1 MRAGGEASPREAKMA
16 SSSCLLRFRFFSAA
30 QLGAESV
37 PRRRWTNNFLPS
49 LQSLFCPFSA
59 LQFSTRGSH
68 PNCFIHSTLLGAE
81 KKAKGAETEWEEK
94 RQNKAESFFPFSLLF
109 FSYFVVRLRLHRP
122 ELAQGLWGRHL
133 EFLKK
138 SSLLRARVYFSL
150 STSACEEEADER
162 KEREKRG
169 EEKGARAV
177 EQSSFCA
184 KFPLFVF
191 SSLFKLL
198 QENDL
203 SLAPCCCCCCC
214 CCSPLCCLLLSLC
227 CLLLSTSFRSSF
239 VQMILII
246 QMFFLKRQK
255 GKN

>member
-68 PNCFIHSTLLGAE
+68 PNCFSHSTLLGAE
-81 KKAKGAETEWEEK
+81 KKAKGAGTEWEEK

-150 STSACEEEADER
+150 STTACEEEADER

-169 EEKGARAV
+169 ERKER
-177 EQSSFCA
+177 EQSSNRVFVQS
-184 KFPLFVF
+184 FPCSFFRLFSNSF
-191 SSLFKLL
+191 RKTTFPSLPAAAAAAAAALL
-198 QENDL
+198 
-203 SLAPCCCCCCC
+203 SAAY
-214 CCSPLCCLLLSLC
+214 CSPSAASCSLLHFDLVSC
-227 CLLLSTSFRSSF
+227 R
-239 VQMILII
+239 
-246 QMFFLKRQK
+246 
-255 GKN
+255 